1 MSRAP
6 ASAARLSRPP
16 APPRRQL
23 LLGYAASVGA
33 ALSFAL
39 GALVV
44 RKAVTEYTTPLVT
57 VAYSMLV
64 ACAVLAVL
72 AGRGAVAEM
81 ARAPRA
87 GWALAAT
94 AGTISSAAAICY
106 YFALNFAPVV
116 LVSPV
121 SATAPLFAHAVHHR
135 LPEEARERHPSHDRR
150 VRTRRCRRSVDRRR
164 AELR

>member
-1 MSRAP
+1 MTQGP
-6 ASAARLSRPP
+6 TSAARLSRPP

-44 RKAVTEYTTPLVT
+44 RKAVTDFTTPLVT

-81 ARAPRA
+81 ARAPRV
-87 GWALAAT
+87 GWALAVA
-94 AGTISSAAAICY
+94 AGTISSAAAISY

-121 SATAPLFAHAVHHR
+121 SGTAPLFAMLFTIIFLKR
-135 LPEEARERHPSHDRR
+135 LESVTPRMIAGC
-150 VRTRRCRRSVDRRR
+150 VLVVAGVALIAMGRS
-164 AELR
+164 